1 MEKISKTFLN
11 SKKRPIEPMYEEV
24 DEQPSFLKT
33 SSFKRQKIDEPQK
46 VMIEEN
52 KDEVNEE
59 DCSEEDEENMSPRLL
74 SDMIAE
80 TTPRPSES

>member
-1 MEKISKTFLN
+1 
-11 SKKRPIEPMYEEV
+11 
-24 DEQPSFLKT
+24 
-33 SSFKRQKIDEPQK
+33 
-46 VMIEEN
+46 MIEEN

>member
-33 SSFKRQKIDEPQK
+33 SSFKRQKIDEP
-46 VMIEEN
+46 
-52 KDEVNEE
+52 
-59 DCSEEDEENMSPRLL
+59 
-74 SDMIAE
+74 
-80 TTPRPSES
+80 